1 MQMNIDRP
9 SSLEMGI
16 ASLLGEKA
24 AQKFNSG
31 FTVLNVWFPDI
42 SSARRIESSRNFERS
57 DSVSILKST
66 KGQVIAEL
74 ALTAIG
80 EEGQVNAILSWPR
93 NDERVDIKRQFY
105 LLPGSGR
112 SISMNNYRQD

>member
-1 MQMNIDRP
+1 MQVNKDCL

-16 ASLLGEKA
+16 TSLLGEKA

-42 SSARRIESSRNFERS
+42 SFARRIESFRNFERS
-57 DSVSILKST
+57 DSVSVPKSA
-66 KGQVIAEL
+66 KSQVMVEL
-74 ALTAIG
+74 ALTAIA
-80 EEGQVNAILSWPR
+80 EEGQVNAILSRSR

-105 LLPGSGR
+105 LLSGSG
-112 SISMNNYRQD
+112 MHNYRQD